1 MLSIL
6 VLLFFIYQ
14 LIWWG
19 SYLLDRAA
27 QLCRRGEVLVER
39 EYFDYGVG
47 ALRRQESAKAMQV
60 REEKGGLMRHEDLA

>member
-27 QLCRRGEVLVER
+27 QLCRRGETLVES
-39 EYFDYGVG
+39 EYFEYG
-47 ALRRQESAKAMQV
+47 ASAKAMAV
-60 REEKGGLMRHEDLA
+60 EHRLRAARTRRGAIV